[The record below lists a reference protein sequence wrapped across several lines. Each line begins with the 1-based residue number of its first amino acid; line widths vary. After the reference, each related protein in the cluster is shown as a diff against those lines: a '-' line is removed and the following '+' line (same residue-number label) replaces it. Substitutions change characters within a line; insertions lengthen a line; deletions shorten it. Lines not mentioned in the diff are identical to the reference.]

1 MTTFCFALLG
11 VALALEGC
19 ADPDG
24 SCGPGTAL
32 TAPEPETASDA
43 DVQADVQIILAR
55 SCAVGGCHASAP
67 GAGGL
72 ALPQADAA
80 WVDSV
85 VGVKSQENPSMDL
98 VTPGDPEGSW
108 LVYKISGDL
117 CRFTCD
123 TKLGCG
129 GQMPFGQQLAEQ
141 ERGVILA
148 WIRRG
153 ASTN

>member
-1 MTTFCFALLG
+1 MAR
-11 VALALEGC
+11 
-19 ADPDG
+19 
-24 SCGPGTAL
+24 
-32 TAPEPETASDA
+32 EPETASRA
-43 DVQADVQIILAR
+43 DVQAILER

-72 ALPQADAA
+72 ALPQASAA

-85 VGVKSQENPSMDL
+85 VGVRSQENPSMDL
-98 VTPGDPEGSW
+98 VAPGDPARSW

-123 TKLGCG
+123 PKVGCG
-129 GQMPFGQQLAEQ
+129 GQMPFGQQLSEE
-141 ERGVILA
+141 ERGIILA
-148 WIRRG
+148 WVRDG

>member
-1 MTTFCFALLG
+1 
-11 VALALEGC
+11 
-19 ADPDG
+19 
-24 SCGPGTAL
+24 
-32 TAPEPETASDA
+32 
-43 DVQADVQIILAR
+43 VQAVLGR

-72 ALPQADAA
+72 ALPQANAA

-98 VTPGDPEGSW
+98 VTPGDPERSW
-108 LVYKISGDL
+108 FVYKIFGDL
-117 CRFTCD
+117 CGFTCD

-148 WIRRG
+148 WIRHG
-153 ASTN
+153 ASAN

>member
-1 MTTFCFALLG
+1 MTAFRFTLLA
-11 VALALEGC
+11 VALAFGGC
-19 ADPDG
+19 GASDG
-24 SCGPGTAL
+24 TCGPGTAL
-32 TAPEPETASDA
+32 TAREPETASRT
-43 DVQADVQIILAR
+43 DVQEILGR

-72 ALPQADAA
+72 ALPQASAA

-85 VGVKSQENPSMDL
+85 VGVRSQENPSMDL
-98 VTPGDPEGSW
+98 VAPGDPARSW

-123 TKLGCG
+123 PKVGCG
-129 GQMPFGQQLAEQ
+129 GQMPFGQQLSEE
-141 ERGVILA
+141 ERGIILA
-148 WIRRG
+148 WVRDG

>member
-1 MTTFCFALLG
+1 MLLG
-11 VALALEGC
+11 VALALGGC
-19 ADPDG
+19 GAGDG
-24 SCGPGTAL
+24 SCGPGSAL
-32 TAPEPETASDA
+32 TAPEPDTASAA
-43 DVQADVQIILAR
+43 DVQEIFGR

-72 ALPQADAA
+72 ALALADAA
-80 WVDSV
+80 WIDSV

-98 VTPGDPEGSW
+98 VAPGDPERSW
-108 LVYKISGDL
+108 LVHKISGDL

-129 GQMPFGQQLAEQ
+129 GQMPFGQQLPEQ

-148 WIRRG
+148 WIGHG
-153 ASTN
+153 ASTD

>member
-1 MTTFCFALLG
+1 MTTLRFAMLR
-11 VALALEGC
+11 VVLALGGC
-19 ADPDG
+19 TTADG

-32 TAPEPETASDA
+32 TAPEPETASRA
-43 DVQADVQIILAR
+43 DVQAILGR

-72 ALPQADAA
+72 ALPQANAA

-85 VGVKSQENPSMDL
+85 VAVTSRENPSMDL
-98 VTPGDPEGSW
+98 VTPGDPERSW

-129 GQMPFGQQLAEQ
+129 GQMPFGQRLDEQ
-141 ERGVILA
+141 ERGVIVA

-153 ASTN
+153 ASTD